1 MLRTTGGRA
10 VTSASEAARSMA
22 RETAIGISLV
32 LFAASLWSTSGLFIK
47 VLTMES
53 FALIGLRSALSFL
66 ALAPLI
72 RPSALRFDWNLLLLI
87 VAFSATQMGFVF
99 ATRWTTA
106 ANAIALQSAAPVW
119 VFLIGCLAV
128 RRIQPRLL
136 WPILLIVCGIAA
148 MLSEPAEGASLNGN
162 LLALFT
168 GFAFALTQIAFKRI
182 GQPAVGVI
190 ALSNLC
196 LAAAC
201 VAVRPGAFLL
211 AAIPVWE
218 WVSLVYLGAIQ
229 IGLGMVC
236 FIAGL
241 RRIPVGQASI
251 LILIEPL
258 LNPLWV
264 FLVIG
269 EIPSRYGFAG
279 FALILAGLLADLWVR
294 LWLPPGR

>member
-1 MLRTTGGRA
+1 MGSGVAPMVPERSAGDGLHGIRRARFGGLTCA
-10 VTSASEAARSMA
+10 VTHM
-22 RETAIGISLV
+22 T
-32 LFAASLWSTSGLFIK
+32 
-47 VLTMES
+47 
-53 FALIGLRSALSFL
+53 
-66 ALAPLI
+66 
-72 RPSALRFDWNLLLLI
+72 
-87 VAFSATQMGFVF
+87 
-99 ATRWTTA
+99 
-106 ANAIALQSAAPVW
+106 
-119 VFLIGCLAV
+119 
-128 RRIQPRLL
+128 
-136 WPILLIVCGIAA
+136 
-148 MLSEPAEGASLNGN
+148 
-162 LLALFT
+162 FT
-168 GFAFALTQIAFKRI
+168 GL
-182 GQPAVGVI
+182 GQPAAGVI
-190 ALSNLC
+190 ALRNLC

-294 LWLPPGR
+294 LRLPPGR

>member
-1 MLRTTGGRA
+1 M
-10 VTSASEAARSMA
+10 
-22 RETAIGISLV
+22 
-32 LFAASLWSTSGLFIK
+32 
-47 VLTMES
+47 
-53 FALIGLRSALSFL
+53 
-66 ALAPLI
+66 
-72 RPSALRFDWNLLLLI
+72 
-87 VAFSATQMGFVF
+87 
-99 ATRWTTA
+99 
-106 ANAIALQSAAPVW
+106 
-119 VFLIGCLAV
+119 
-128 RRIQPRLL
+128 L

-148 MLSEPAEGASLNGN
+148 MLSEPSAGASLQGN
-162 LLALFT
+162 LLALFGGLT
-168 GFAFALTQIAFKRI
+168 FAVTQMTFKRI
-182 GQPAVGVI
+182 GQPAAGVI

-294 LWLPPGR
+294 LRLPPGR